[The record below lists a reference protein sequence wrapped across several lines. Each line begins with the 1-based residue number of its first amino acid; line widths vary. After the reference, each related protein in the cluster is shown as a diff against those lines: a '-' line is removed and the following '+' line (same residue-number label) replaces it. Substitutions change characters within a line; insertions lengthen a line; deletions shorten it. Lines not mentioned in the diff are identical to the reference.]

1 MTTTT
6 ATRTTPARPEQA
18 NRPRT
23 PSRQNAPTCLPSDR
37 PTRAMQRRLVAHL
50 VG

>member
-6 ATRTTPARPEQA
+6 ATRTTPARPEP
-18 NRPRT
+18 NRT
-23 PSRQNAPTCLPSDR
+23 QTTGRQNAPTCSPSAR
-37 PTRAMQRRLVAHL
+37 PTRAMQRRLIARL

>member
-6 ATRTTPARPEQA
+6 ATRTTPTRPEQA
-18 NRPRT
+18 DRPRT
-23 PSRQNAPTCLPSDR
+23 PRPQNASTGPSAR

>member
-6 ATRTTPARPEQA
+6 ATRTTPARPEQD
-18 NRPRT
+18 RRT
-23 PSRQNAPTCLPSDR
+23 PRPQGEPNGPTAR
-37 PTRAMQRRLVAHL
+37 PTLAMQRRLIARL

>member
-6 ATRTTPARPEQA
+6 TTRTTPARPEP
-18 NRPRT
+18 NRPQPT
-23 PSRQNAPTCLPSDR
+23 GGQNAPTRSPSAR
-37 PTRAMQRRLVAHL
+37 PTHAMQRRLVARL